1 MWQRRLEERDDE
13 GMTMMLHAAAAGCT
27 ELVKFFLAKGIN
39 KSQCNEDGFTAVHLA
54 AYQVCM

>member
-1 MWQRRLEERDDE
+1 
-13 GMTMMLHAAAAGCT
+13 MTMMLHAAAAGCT